1 MVCVASMMSGVS
13 ERLSDEMVYAVLHAS
28 ARKQTI
34 IQNGALGSHIAA
46 TL

>member
-1 MVCVASMMSGVS
+1 MVCVASVMSGVS

-34 IQNGALGSHIAA
+34 IHNVPWGA
-46 TL
+46 T